1 MANGECTV
9 EKMVTLNPRAW
20 AGKRVFLTGH
30 TGFKGGWLALWL
42 RQLGAEV
49 YGYSLAPETS
59 PNLFTLAEVES
70 SLAGHTLGDIR
81 DADGVRTAM
90 AAARP
95 DVVFHLAA
103 QPLVRASYKDPAA
116 TYATNVMGTVN
127 VLEAARGCTNLSAI
141 LIATTD
147 KCYDNR
153 EWPWGYRETDALGGH
168 DPYSA
173 SKACAELVAASYRR
187 AFFANGALLATGRAG
202 NVIGGGDWSED
213 RLIPDA
219 ERAMRA
225 GAPLVIRSPHATRPW
240 QHVLDCLHGYL
251 VLAQRLLAGDASCA
265 TAWNFGPDSAATR
278 TVEQVLQGLQQ
289 HWPDL
294 VWQLDADAATGRH
307 EAGMLHLDASRARQQ
322 LGWQTAWPFETALEQ
337 TAAWYR
343 HLHDNT
349 AGARA
354 LCDQQIDRFTA
365 AASTAACRSA
375 T

>member
-1 MANGECTV
+1 M
-9 EKMVTLNPRAW
+9 EKVVTLHPAAW

-30 TGFKGGWLALWL
+30 TGFKGSWLALWL

-49 YGYSLAPETS
+49 HGYSLAPETN
-59 PNLFTLAEVES
+59 PNLFTLAKVES
-70 SLAGHTLGDIR
+70 ALAGHTLGDIR
-81 DADGVRTAM
+81 DAGALRNAM
-90 AAARP
+90 TAARP

-141 LIATTD
+141 VVATTD

-153 EWPWGYRETDALGGH
+153 EWAWGYRETDALGGH

-173 SKACAELVAASYRR
+173 SKACAELVTASYRR
-187 AFFANGALLATGRAG
+187 AFFANGPLLATGRAG

-251 VLAQRLLAGDASCA
+251 LLAQRLLAGDASCA

-289 HWPDL
+289 HWPTL
-294 VWQLDADAATGRH
+294 IWQLDASAATGKH

-322 LGWQTAWPFETALEQ
+322 LGWQTAWPFETALEH

-343 HLHDNT
+343 QRHDKT
-349 AGARA
+349 TDART

-365 AASTAACRSA
+365 AASAATSRSTA
-375 T
+375 